1 MDPVT
6 RPKEVYAVI
15 SLRSTRQGRK
25 RYEVEAL
32 SLDPEK
38 AWDLRDELLERA
50 KAEGAE
56 YTDAYVTKNE
66 LDSLDAMVF
75 DRRSLVQR
83 PRQSPASG
91 PIAIAGDSCGQ
102 AARNGELATLQA
114 LRAAGAQWDRETCA
128 GAALEGH
135 LEILQWARAQNPP
148 CPWDEL
154 TCAWA
159 AEGGHL
165 GALQWARAQNPPC
178 PWDGQTC
185 ANATGGGHFELLRW
199 AVEHGC
205 PWDRE
210 ICLMRTDGK
219 NSEMA
224 RWIAES
230 G

>member
-1 MDPVT
+1 MDSTT
-6 RPKEVYAVI
+6 RPREAYAVI
-15 SLRSTRQGRK
+15 SLTSTRQGGK
-25 RYEVEAL
+25 HYEVEAL

-38 AWDLRDELLERA
+38 AWDLRDELRERA
-50 KAEGAE
+50 KAEGTE
-56 YTDAYVTKNE
+56 YADIYVTKNE

-75 DRRSLVQR
+75 DRRSLAQR
-83 PRQSPASG
+83 PCQSPASG
-91 PIAIAGDSCGQ
+91 PMATIGDRCGE
-102 AARNGELATLQA
+102 AARNGDLAALQA
-114 LRAAGAQWDRETCA
+114 LRAAGVQWDRETCA
-128 GAALEGH
+128 GAALGGY
-135 LEILQWARAQNPP
+135 LGILQWARAQNPP

-159 AEGGHL
+159 AEGGYL
-165 GALQWARAQNPPC
+165 GVLQWARAQNPPC

-185 ANATGGGHFELLRW
+185 ANAAGGGHFDLLRW

-210 ICLMRTDGK
+210 ICLMRAYGK
-219 NSEMA
+219 DSEMA